1 MSAPMDD
8 DSFITF
14 DLFKIFDTE
23 ETLKSFLKEKIKDEK
38 VCVVSIIGKTSL
50 ECPDFKEHLIAES
63 LNREIF
69 QHHEKKEKR
78 EGDCAVKAYYDEDK
92 HTLFLLMTGISD
104 TIFFMDQLNAM
115 ESDLKVKSFLEVWS
129 EVHYHFAK
137 TLLMVFCMSH
147 IIIITHPRATFDESY
162 IHLFKALDAM
172 RLKAIAL
179 FKELMGDIDVSNDW
193 LSNGRPCSPRVL
205 FVFESSPLTDNS
217 IHNVNEN
224 RTKPKKQSA
233 LKKLEHALE
242 DQIYRILRKE
252 RIITN
257 VSGNS
262 LFAVPANQ
270 EFVYIFSSKNYI
282 TDFADFYLSEI
293 RNNCIMAKELDTT
306 ESKAKNKSNSSDFTN
321 DSGFPFENFNSTNNS
336 HSFTNFLFSH
346 VNLALSKGFDDNV
359 GRYPVPAYF
368 EIATAHIWFE
378 VAFHLSLILQDI
390 KDSKFRSLNQTMKS
404 TLDTDVKFS
413 EGRCI
418 KILPVASGHY
428 QENLPTHYTEEYHQ
442 TRLAAA
448 LHVFNMNAR
457 GPAVQK
463 YAKQLKEDCERLWK
477 NGHQMCEV
485 LSLTGNHCMNPIHR
499 TDKDLPE
506 DKSLPV
512 LAHCSQ
518 VKIVSTCDCGSKQA
532 TRDDPFDIKAAN
544 YDFYVT
550 QRIVCCGALERI
562 EFPVFQASSVESHPA
577 HISPVS
583 VPAESDVSEEKTKE
597 NGSTSNSSHGN
608 NLSKPELSGGNSE
621 EENFL
626 TNEMEQL
633 TTDEQSQS
641 QAEDE
646 RDEIVISIQDEAT
659 PSREKTLT
667 RQPSTTEYLPG
678 MLHSESKLGL
688 LPMFSSWSLVC
699 LGPSSLYSHNIG
711 LQDQPGFIHGT
722 DFLLPWDVTVKVE
735 HKERWP
741 LLWEGKRPLNLKAKK
756 AFRDSSQFNVKIFI
770 GVEYECNRGHRF
782 MMSAPD
788 RVLRLTNTG
797 HVKDNASKITGS
809 DMPLYFQCPCRSSK
823 PQIAQLMRIHVVTP
837 KAPVHVT
844 LHPKVQP
851 APDSPI
857 FFPTINEPLKLSQS
871 AYWVL
876 RFPFAYEGE
885 NGPYLPPREP
895 MSVSVCRLLKGTYNI
910 AEQQSN
916 R

>member
-1 MSAPMDD
+1 MHEDQRC
-8 DSFITF
+8 
-14 DLFKIFDTE
+14 KICQAV
-23 ETLKSFLKEKIKDEK
+23 KGEKI
-38 VCVVSIIGKTSL
+38 
-50 ECPDFKEHLIAES
+50 
-63 LNREIF
+63 
-69 QHHEKKEKR
+69 
-78 EGDCAVKAYYDEDK
+78 
-92 HTLFLLMTGISD
+92 
-104 TIFFMDQLNAM
+104 
-115 ESDLKVKSFLEVWS
+115 
-129 EVHYHFAK
+129 
-137 TLLMVFCMSH
+137 
-147 IIIITHPRATFDESY
+147 
-162 IHLFKALDAM
+162 
-172 RLKAIAL
+172 
-179 FKELMGDIDVSNDW
+179 
-193 LSNGRPCSPRVL
+193 
-205 FVFESSPLTDNS
+205 
-217 IHNVNEN
+217 
-224 RTKPKKQSA
+224 
-233 LKKLEHALE
+233 
-242 DQIYRILRKE
+242 
-252 RIITN
+252 
-257 VSGNS
+257 
-262 LFAVPANQ
+262 
-270 EFVYIFSSKNYI
+270 
-282 TDFADFYLSEI
+282 
-293 RNNCIMAKELDTT
+293 
-306 ESKAKNKSNSSDFTN
+306 
-321 DSGFPFENFNSTNNS
+321 
-336 HSFTNFLFSH
+336 
-346 VNLALSKGFDDNV
+346 
-359 GRYPVPAYF
+359 
-368 EIATAHIWFE
+368 
-378 VAFHLSLILQDI
+378 
-390 KDSKFRSLNQTMKS
+390 
-404 TLDTDVKFS
+404 
-413 EGRCI
+413 
-418 KILPVASGHY
+418 
-428 QENLPTHYTEEYHQ
+428 
-442 TRLAAA
+442 
-448 LHVFNMNAR
+448 
-457 GPAVQK
+457 
-463 YAKQLKEDCERLWK
+463 CERLWK
-477 NGHQMCEV
+477 NGQMCEV

-506 DKSLPV
+506 DKSLP
-512 LAHCSQ
+512 
-518 VKIVSTCDCGSKQA
+518 IFSTLQSGENCVIPSDCGKQA
-532 TRDDPFDIKAAN
+532 RTRDDPFDIKAAN

-577 HISPVS
+577 HVSPVS
-583 VPAESDVSEEKTKE
+583 VPAENDVTEEKTKE
-597 NGSTSNSSHGN
+597 NGST
-608 NLSKPELSGGNSE
+608 GNSE

-633 TTDEQSQS
+633 TTEEQSQS

-711 LQDQPGFIHGT
+711 LQDQPGFIH
-722 DFLLPWDVTVKVE
+722 
-735 HKERWP
+735 
-741 LLWEGKRPLNLKAKK
+741 

-788 RVLRLTNTG
+788 RVLRLTTTG

-857 FFPTINEPLKLSQS
+857 FFPTISEPLKLSQS

-876 RFPFAYEGE
+876 RFRILSEIVFAYEGE

>member
-1 MSAPMDD
+1 
-8 DSFITF
+8 
-14 DLFKIFDTE
+14 
-23 ETLKSFLKEKIKDEK
+23 
-38 VCVVSIIGKTSL
+38 
-50 ECPDFKEHLIAES
+50 
-63 LNREIF
+63 
-69 QHHEKKEKR
+69 
-78 EGDCAVKAYYDEDK
+78 
-92 HTLFLLMTGISD
+92 MTGISD

-137 TLLMVFCMSH
+137 TLLMVFCISH

-172 RLKAIAL
+172 RID
-179 FKELMGDIDVSNDW
+179 GDIDVSNDW

-224 RTKPKKQSA
+224 RAKPKKQSA

-282 TDFADFYLSEI
+282 TNFVDFYLSEI

-404 TLDTDVKFS
+404 TLDTDT
-413 EGRCI
+413 CI

-506 DKSLPV
+506 DKSLPI

-518 VKIVSTCDCGSKQA
+518 AV
-532 TRDDPFDIKAAN
+532 N

-550 QRIVCCGALERI
+550 KNSVVGFWKEVSFQYFKQALLNLTQHT
-562 EFPVFQASSVESHPA
+562 FL
-577 HISPVS
+577 PVS
-583 VPAESDVSEEKTKE
+583 VPAENDA
-597 NGSTSNSSHGN
+597 H
-608 NLSKPELSGGNSE
+608 
-621 EENFL
+621 
-626 TNEMEQL
+626 
-633 TTDEQSQS
+633 
-641 QAEDE
+641 
-646 RDEIVISIQDEAT
+646 
-659 PSREKTLT
+659 
-667 RQPSTTEYLPG
+667 
-678 MLHSESKLGL
+678 
-688 LPMFSSWSLVC
+688 
-699 LGPSSLYSHNIG
+699 
-711 LQDQPGFIHGT
+711 
-722 DFLLPWDVTVKVE
+722 
-735 HKERWP
+735 
-741 LLWEGKRPLNLKAKK
+741 
-756 AFRDSSQFNVKIFI
+756 
-770 GVEYECNRGHRF
+770 
-782 MMSAPD
+782 
-788 RVLRLTNTG
+788 
-797 HVKDNASKITGS
+797 
-809 DMPLYFQCPCRSSK
+809 
-823 PQIAQLMRIHVVTP
+823 
-837 KAPVHVT
+837 
-844 LHPKVQP
+844 
-851 APDSPI
+851 
-857 FFPTINEPLKLSQS
+857 
-871 AYWVL
+871 
-876 RFPFAYEGE
+876 
-885 NGPYLPPREP
+885 
-895 MSVSVCRLLKGTYNI
+895 
-910 AEQQSN
+910 
-916 R
+916 